1 MIFQKILWV
10 YSFQHESIINWS
22 IAWKCQAFSRYD
34 LWRYFV
40 NKTTFSNTKTVF
52 PTLMLSYVSLQS
64 IQKLSQKT
72 KQEKIVRLF
81 FYCCLKYIYI
91 TPRPFGTGSPVYT
104 CDSVVRVMTY
114 WLVREVCGEWR
125 VLCALTLTNL
135 SRVDLVK
142 LVTFSSCVVISFL

>member
-1 MIFQKILWV
+1 MIFQKKLWV

-22 IAWKCQAFSRYD
+22 IAWKRQAFSRYD
-34 LWRYFV
+34 LWRNFV

-91 TPRPFGTGSPVYT
+91 TPRPFGTGSYILQKKVKEYVT
-104 CDSVVRVMTY
+104 L
-114 WLVREVCGEWR
+114 LVCNFEHFQG
-125 VLCALTLTNL
+125 LILQ
-135 SRVDLVK
+135 SQSIDY
-142 LVTFSSCVVISFL
+142 FLLRNSAFINQ